1 MQLIFLAHFGF
12 FVVFYEELLGWALVF
27 SFVLRD
33 WANWDPA
40 AGGFVELPNAR
51 LRMLG
56 TVCVGPRGFHAL
68 LTDVQRLFQPK
79 PLWDSSLFQLLCD
92 PCMEITAAH
101 WEAVSVLCFAWGSR
115 LLWGRR
121 NRKEGEF
128 SVGLFLFPPKLRKKI
143 N

>member
-1 MQLIFLAHFGF
+1 M
-12 FVVFYEELLGWALVF
+12 
-27 SFVLRD
+27 LRD

-79 PLWDSSLFQLLCD
+79 PLWDSSLF
-92 PCMEITAAH
+92 
-101 WEAVSVLCFAWGSR
+101 
-115 LLWGRR
+115 
-121 NRKEGEF
+121 NF
-128 SVGLFLFPPKLRKKI
+128 SVIPAWKSLLPTGRLFLFFALLGDHGCYGAEGTGWRESFLLVYFFFPL